1 MLASAG
7 WIKDTDEKSKDES
20 GENGKDGPNTESIGD
35 GCDPR
40 IGIIVPEVVDV
51 QVPERGWHDD
61 LFTDEESNT
70 SSTKPKTVSSHV
82 AGFTGVNKLSRRARL
97 TIL

>member
-7 WIKDTDEKSKDES
+7 WMKDTDEKSKKES

-51 QVPERGWHDD
+51 QVPERG
-61 LFTDEESNT
+61 
-70 SSTKPKTVSSHV
+70 
-82 AGFTGVNKLSRRARL
+82 
-97 TIL
+97 